1 MESAQSRRDAGRGII
16 EEILRKKQGKYSYI
30 SFDHM
35 AYSMPRGRYIMFLK
49 SDRTMTTGQVLSLKR
64 FLLSEMRA
72 YAGRLDIAIR
82 QPSDQLKQD
91 NRLFEKIFKEC
102 IVADYPA
109 LVPFVD
115 GCRIRREGPE
125 VTIECNYEISIG
137 PELFKKL
144 GVFQKVEDYF
154 KTSFDMEIHVGS
166 FINRQFDQAET
177 ESASDFFDQYIYD
190 EKAAAQVP
198 QKAETAPA
206 PRQVNGPE
214 RKQEGKKPGSGG
226 FQGRRRRKSPLE
238 TPVTAG
244 VVPVSQVALGATTAI
259 QGEVTESEVRLLSDG
274 KYTVAEFAIT
284 DYDST
289 LPCKIFMT
297 GDHEEALSAIKPGKV
312 FCAMG
317 TLEYDNYKK
326 DNLFGVTALEE
337 REKPVRKD
345 TSEEK
350 RVELHLH
357 TTMSAKD
364 AVTSA
369 SAYVAQAAKWGHKA
383 IAITDHGVVQAFP
396 EAAGAGKQH
405 GVKIIYGM
413 EAYMVDD
420 GVQVYSGEADHGFVD
435 EIVVFD
441 IETTGLSPATCGIT
455 EIGAVKIKNGEETG
469 AFHTFVNSGK
479 FISEKITE
487 LTGITQDMVKDAPDT
502 LTALLAFKEFLGD
515 APAVAHNAAFDT
527 SFVFTNHEGV
537 EFANDV
543 LDSLAVARAHLVE
556 MKSHKLNKLAEHYK
570 IPLEHHRAVND
581 ARATAQILV
590 KMFEELKEKG
600 ISTFAGLNELGSG
613 ALSNK
618 ARPYHTI
625 LLCKN
630 KTGLVNLYRL
640 VSYAHLEFF
649 HKRPRI
655 PKSYIKKYREGLIVG
670 SACEQG
676 ELYRAVLAGESDATL
691 KKVASFYDYLEIQP
705 NGNNMFLVR
714 EGMVSGVEQ
723 LNDINRKI
731 ISIGKSLGK
740 MTVATTDAHFLDE
753 KDGLFRSVV
762 MDSVGFKDVDNITPL
777 HFKTTDEMLAEFAYL
792 GEELAR
798 EVVITNTNAIA
809 DMTEEIELFP
819 GETAMPEVENA
830 DEDLRRISY
839 ERIRSLYGEDLPE
852 LIAARLERELD
863 SIIRN
868 GFAVL
873 YWIAMKLVEKSM
885 SDGYLVGSRGSVGS
899 SLAAYAAG
907 ITEVNPL
914 PPHYR
919 CPKCHHSDFN
929 VDDKYGCGVDMPKKN
944 CPICGAEYESDG
956 YDIPFEV
963 FLGID
968 ADKVPDIDLNFSGE
982 YQPTAHKF
990 VEEVFGEGH
999 VFRAGTISAIQ
1010 DNTAIG
1016 FVKKYF
1022 EKRGRTVPN
1031 AEIRRIA
1038 KGCCGVKATTGQHP
1052 GGVVIVPKDREVY
1065 EFTAIQKPAGK
1076 VEGDIITTH
1085 FDFNSMHD
1093 ILIKLDVLGHD
1104 NPTIIRMLEDIIPGL
1119 DATKIPLD
1127 DEATMSLFRSTE
1139 ALGITPEQI
1148 KGIEVGTLG
1157 VPEFGT
1163 KFVRQMLVDTKPTTM
1178 AELVRISGL
1187 SHGTD
1192 VWLGN
1197 AQDLIQNGVTTL
1209 SGAICTRDDIMNY
1222 LVKKGVEK
1230 RTAFFIMESVRKG
1243 KFAKHKEKKQ
1253 EEYEQAMRDAG
1264 VEEWFIE
1271 SCRKI
1276 GYMFPKAHAVAYV
1289 VMALRIAYC
1298 KVHYPKEY
1306 YATFFTVRGNKLE
1319 TSFVEG
1325 GIKGILEN
1333 MNNFEAKGNAMSAT
1347 EKDAVTVLEMALE
1360 MYQRGFQFLPVDIKK
1375 SKGRRYTVEPE
1386 GIRMPFVAIPSLGE
1400 KAADALEQ
1408 VAEAGDYVCVEDIK
1422 RKAKLSQTVIDKM
1435 AEMGCF
1441 QGLPMQ
1447 AQISLFDVL

>member
-35 AYSMPRGRYIMFLK
+35 AYSMPRGRYILFLK

-420 GVQVYSGEADHGFVD
+420 GVQVYSGEADHGFDD

-600 ISTFAGLNELGSG
+600 ISTFTGLNELGSG
-613 ALSNK
+613 APQQQGPPL
-618 ARPYHTI
+618 PYHTFMQ
-625 LLCKN
+625 K
-630 KTGLVNLYRL
+630 
-640 VSYAHLEFF
+640 
-649 HKRPRI
+649 
-655 PKSYIKKYREGLIVG
+655 
-670 SACEQG
+670 Q
-676 ELYRAVLAGESDATL
+676 
-691 KKVASFYDYLEIQP
+691 
-705 NGNNMFLVR
+705 
-714 EGMVSGVEQ
+714 
-723 LNDINRKI
+723 
-731 ISIGKSLGK
+731 
-740 MTVATTDAHFLDE
+740 
-753 KDGLFRSVV
+753 DG
-762 MDSVGFKDVDNITPL
+762 
-777 HFKTTDEMLAEFAYL
+777 
-792 GEELAR
+792 
-798 EVVITNTNAIA
+798 
-809 DMTEEIELFP
+809 
-819 GETAMPEVENA
+819 
-830 DEDLRRISY
+830 
-839 ERIRSLYGEDLPE
+839 
-852 LIAARLERELD
+852 
-863 SIIRN
+863 
-868 GFAVL
+868 
-873 YWIAMKLVEKSM
+873 
-885 SDGYLVGSRGSVGS
+885 
-899 SLAAYAAG
+899 
-907 ITEVNPL
+907 
-914 PPHYR
+914 
-919 CPKCHHSDFN
+919 
-929 VDDKYGCGVDMPKKN
+929 
-944 CPICGAEYESDG
+944 
-956 YDIPFEV
+956 
-963 FLGID
+963 
-968 ADKVPDIDLNFSGE
+968 
-982 YQPTAHKF
+982 
-990 VEEVFGEGH
+990 
-999 VFRAGTISAIQ
+999 
-1010 DNTAIG
+1010 
-1016 FVKKYF
+1016 
-1022 EKRGRTVPN
+1022 
-1031 AEIRRIA
+1031 
-1038 KGCCGVKATTGQHP
+1038 TGQPIPPCFLRPSGIFPQAAPHP
-1052 GGVVIVPKDREVY
+1052 
-1065 EFTAIQKPAGK
+1065 QKL
-1076 VEGDIITTH
+1076 H
-1085 FDFNSMHD
+1085 
-1093 ILIKLDVLGHD
+1093 
-1104 NPTIIRMLEDIIPGL
+1104 
-1119 DATKIPLD
+1119 
-1127 DEATMSLFRSTE
+1127 
-1139 ALGITPEQI
+1139 
-1148 KGIEVGTLG
+1148 
-1157 VPEFGT
+1157 
-1163 KFVRQMLVDTKPTTM
+1163 
-1178 AELVRISGL
+1178 
-1187 SHGTD
+1187 
-1192 VWLGN
+1192 
-1197 AQDLIQNGVTTL
+1197 
-1209 SGAICTRDDIMNY
+1209 
-1222 LVKKGVEK
+1222 
-1230 RTAFFIMESVRKG
+1230 
-1243 KFAKHKEKKQ
+1243 
-1253 EEYEQAMRDAG
+1253 
-1264 VEEWFIE
+1264 
-1271 SCRKI
+1271 
-1276 GYMFPKAHAVAYV
+1276 
-1289 VMALRIAYC
+1289 
-1298 KVHYPKEY
+1298 
-1306 YATFFTVRGNKLE
+1306 
-1319 TSFVEG
+1319 
-1325 GIKGILEN
+1325 
-1333 MNNFEAKGNAMSAT
+1333 
-1347 EKDAVTVLEMALE
+1347 
-1360 MYQRGFQFLPVDIKK
+1360 
-1375 SKGRRYTVEPE
+1375 
-1386 GIRMPFVAIPSLGE
+1386 
-1400 KAADALEQ
+1400 
-1408 VAEAGDYVCVEDIK
+1408 
-1422 RKAKLSQTVIDKM
+1422 
-1435 AEMGCF
+1435 
-1441 QGLPMQ
+1441 
-1447 AQISLFDVL
+1447 